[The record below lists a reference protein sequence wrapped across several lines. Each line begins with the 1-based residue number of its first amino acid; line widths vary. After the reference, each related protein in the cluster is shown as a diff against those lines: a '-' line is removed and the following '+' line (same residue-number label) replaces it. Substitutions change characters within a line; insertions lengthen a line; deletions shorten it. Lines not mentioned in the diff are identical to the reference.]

1 MKKIALLLAIIFCSS
16 CASKRVYVCGGQIS
30 DISRL
35 SLVRLRI
42 LSVYDTSISYEIS
55 QSLPRTLT
63 VTKFKSENCE
73 YWSHVVYQ
81 KSHTL
86 LESEYENIINLLNK
100 ALESSP
106 VEKNAS
112 LDGEEWMLES
122 SVYNYTAITYWS
134 PGLESEKR
142 GFDGVVNL
150 QSYFSEF
157 EN

>member
-1 MKKIALLLAIIFCSS
+1 MKKIILLLAIIFCSS
-16 CASKRVYVCGGQIS
+16 CASKRIYVCGGQIS
-30 DISRL
+30 DISRS

-42 LSVYDTSISYEIS
+42 LSVYDTSVSYEIS

-63 VTKFKSENCE
+63 ITKFKSENCE

-86 LESEYENIINLLNK
+86 LESEYENIIKLLK
-100 ALESSP
+100 EALESSP
-106 VEKNAS
+106 VEEYTG

-122 SVYNYTAITYWS
+122 SVYNYTATIYWS
-134 PGLESEKR
+134 PDLESEKR
-142 GFDGVVNL
+142 GLDGVVSL
-150 QSYFSEF
+150 RSYFSEF

>member
-1 MKKIALLLAIIFCSS
+1 MKKIVLLLAIIFCSS

-35 SLVRLRI
+35 SLVRLRV
-42 LSVYDTSISYEIS
+42 LSVYDTAISYEIS

-63 VTKFKSENCE
+63 ITKFRSENCE

-86 LESEYENIINLLNK
+86 LESEYENIIMLLNK
-100 ALESSP
+100 ALETP
-106 VEKNAS
+106 PIEKHVG

-122 SVYNYTAITYWS
+122 SVYNYTAIIYWS
-134 PGLESEKR
+134 PGVESEKR
-142 GFDGVVNL
+142 GLEGVVNL
-150 QSYFSEF
+150 KSYFSKF